1 MLRIIDGI
9 VFEGKPVPD
18 LYNVTLHNLGNG
30 HREVTVRPV
39 VHWQES
45 GPLHPDSTCAQL
57 LRGERP
63 ELAER
68 EAEDR
73 ERSNRLRAARR
84 ARTKVRRLC
93 KGQGLDTLLTL
104 TYRGNQRDM
113 DLCKAHF
120 LLFQKRM
127 NRLLGRWQYVAA
139 FERQQRGALH
149 VHVATR
155 AIPAAFERSGVKVKS
170 FNVIRALWRAVTAEW
185 GGNVDVSGKSRRR
198 GQWHVARRSPARI
211 ATYLAKYMLKDW
223 ESWPA
228 GTRRFQGSAF
238 ALPEPDRVQLAAVSF
253 AELVGLCF
261 AFGADGD
268 CEVVGSRLGG
278 GGTFYLATEGTA
290 FDRSIHRGP

>member
-18 LYNVTLHNLGNG
+18 LYNVAVHSLGNG
-30 HREVTVRPV
+30 HREVVVQPV
-39 VHWQES
+39 IHWQES
-45 GPLHPDSTCAQL
+45 HALDPDSTCAQL

-63 ELAER
+63 ELAQREAQER
-68 EAEDR
+68 ER
-73 ERSNRLRAARR
+73 LNRLRAARR

-93 KGQGLDTLLTL
+93 KAQGLDTLLTL
-104 TYRGNQRDM
+104 TYRGNQWDM
-113 DLCKAHF
+113 EVCKAHF
-120 LLFQKRM
+120 RLFMMRM
-127 NRLLGRWQYVAA
+127 NRLLGRWHYVAA

-155 AIPAAFERSGVKVKS
+155 EIPPNFFRQGVRVKS
-170 FNVIRALWRAVTAEW
+170 FNVIRALWRDVTGEW

-198 GQWHVARRSPARI
+198 GHWAIARRSPARI

-228 GTRRFQGSAF
+228 GTRRFQGSVF
-238 ALPEPDRVQLAAVSF
+238 ALPEPDRVQLVASSF
-253 AELVGLCF
+253 AELVGLAY
-261 AFGADGD
+261 AFGADGP

-278 GGTFYLATEGTA
+278 GGTFYLASESTA
-290 FDRSIHRGP
+290 FDRSIHRAP